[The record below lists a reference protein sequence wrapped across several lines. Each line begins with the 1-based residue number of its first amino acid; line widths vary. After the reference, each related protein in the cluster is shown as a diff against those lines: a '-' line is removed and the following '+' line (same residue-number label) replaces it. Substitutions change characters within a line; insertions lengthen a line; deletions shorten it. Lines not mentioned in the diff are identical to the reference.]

1 LISESLTQDV
11 QEMRRLNRFGIFTFS
26 IKILLAYLLSIT
38 LILIGATQHAVAATY
53 FEPQTNFEENEIP
66 LTSYNWNTERID
78 GCIYKEDG
86 IPNSYYVWT
95 KLAVQSWRQ
104 ALREY
109 TENYAAWNISARHIT
124 SLDKAEKCNIIFYI
138 YDSYKDFPDYPNQT
152 GAYTVA
158 EHQNGAPLLIHIYLS
173 PVVIHA
179 DGHTEIDLPSYAF
192 RNSAIHETGH
202 ALGLGHMNTLKG
214 YLMSPQFDFWEQQ
227 KEFPIT
233 TLELSALVKLYG
245 EDGFA

>member
-1 LISESLTQDV
+1 
-11 QEMRRLNRFGIFTFS
+11 
-26 IKILLAYLLSIT
+26 
-38 LILIGATQHAVAATY
+38 
-53 FEPQTNFEENEIP
+53 
-66 LTSYNWNTERID
+66 
-78 GCIYKEDG
+78 
-86 IPNSYYVWT
+86 
-95 KLAVQSWRQ
+95 
-104 ALREY
+104 
-109 TENYAAWNISARHIT
+109 
-124 SLDKAEKCNIIFYI
+124 
-138 YDSYKDFPDYPNQT
+138 
-152 GAYTVA
+152 VA

>member
-1 LISESLTQDV
+1 MKLTQ
-11 QEMRRLNRFGIFTFS
+11 FGAFTFA
-26 IKILLAYLLSIT
+26 IIIIIILSYSLS
-38 LILIGATQHAVAATY
+38 ATFIPIHVMNQALAATY
-53 FEPQTNFEENEIP
+53 YSSQTNFEENEMP
-66 LTSYNWNTERID
+66 LTLYKWNKEGID
-78 GCIYKEDG
+78 ACIYKEEG

-109 TENYAAWNISARHIT
+109 TENYTAWNITARHIT
-124 SLDKAEKCNIIFYI
+124 SLDEAEDCDIAFYI
-138 YDSYKDFPDYPNQT
+138 YDSYKDFPDYPNQN
-152 GAYTVA
+152 GAYTA
-158 EHQNGAPLLIHIYLS
+158 TEYQNGIPSLIHIYLS
-173 PVVIHA
+173 SVVLHG

-202 ALGLGHMNTLKG
+202 ALGLGHMSSVKG
-214 YLMSPQFDFWEQQ
+214 YLMSPQFDFWEQH

-245 EDGFA
+245 KDGFD

>member
-1 LISESLTQDV
+1 
-11 QEMRRLNRFGIFTFS
+11 MMKLNTFAIFTFTTITIVS
-26 IKILLAYLLSIT
+26 YFFVATLALIT
-38 LILIGATQHAVAATY
+38 SMQQALGASY
-53 FEPQTNFEENEIP
+53 YSPQTNFEENEIP
-66 LTSYNWNTERID
+66 LISHKWNTEKID
-78 GCIYKEDG
+78 ACIYKEEG

-95 KLAVQSWRQ
+95 KLAVQHWRQ

-109 TENYAAWNISARHIT
+109 TDNYGAWNISSRHIS
-124 SLDKAEKCNIIFYI
+124 SLDVAKGCDIVFYI

-152 GAYTVA
+152 GAYTSA
-158 EHQNGAPLLIHIYLS
+158 EYENGIPSLIHVYLS
-173 PVVIHA
+173 PVVLHG

-202 ALGLGHMNTLKG
+202 ALGLGHMHSVKG
-214 YLMSPQFDFWEQQ
+214 YLMSPQFDFWEQH

-245 EDGFA
+245 KDGFC

>member
-1 LISESLTQDV
+1 
-11 QEMRRLNRFGIFTFS
+11 MKLNPLGVFTFAIIIVTAS
-26 IKILLAYLLSIT
+26 YSLSSTLLLSNAMQKV
-38 LILIGATQHAVAATY
+38 LAATY
-53 FEPQTNFEENEIP
+53 YDPQTNFEENEIP
-66 LTSYNWNTERID
+66 LTSYNWNTESID
-78 GCIYKEDG
+78 GCIYKKDG

-109 TENYAAWNISARHIT
+109 TKNYAAWNLNARHIT
-124 SLDKAEKCNIIFYI
+124 SLDDTENCNIIFYI

-158 EHQNGAPLLIHIYLS
+158 EYNQNGAPLVIHIYLS
-173 PVVIHA
+173 PVVLHA
-179 DGHTEIDLPSYAF
+179 DGRSEIHLPSYAF

-202 ALGLGHMNTLKG
+202 ALGLGHMHSLKG
-214 YLMSPQFDFWEQQ
+214 YLMSPQFDFWKQQ

-245 EDGFA
+245 EDGFG

>member
-1 LISESLTQDV
+1 MKLTQ
-11 QEMRRLNRFGIFTFS
+11 FGAFTFA
-26 IKILLAYLLSIT
+26 IIIIIILSYSLS
-38 LILIGATQHAVAATY
+38 ATFIPIHVMNQALAATY
-53 FEPQTNFEENEIP
+53 YSSQTNFEENEMP
-66 LTSYNWNTERID
+66 LTSYKWNKEGID
-78 GCIYKEDG
+78 ACIYKEEG

-109 TENYAAWNISARHIT
+109 TGNYAVWNITARHIT
-124 SLDKAEKCNIIFYI
+124 SSLDEGEKCNIVFHI
-138 YDSYKDFPDYPNQT
+138 YDSYKDFPDYPNQN
-152 GAYTVA
+152 GAYTA
-158 EHQNGAPLLIHIYLS
+158 TEYQNGIPSLIHIYLS
-173 PVVIHA
+173 SVVLHG

-202 ALGLGHMNTLKG
+202 ALGLGHMHSLKG
-214 YLMSPQFDFWEQQ
+214 YLMSPQFDFWEQY

-245 EDGFA
+245 EDGFD

>member
-1 LISESLTQDV
+1 MKLTQFAV
-11 QEMRRLNRFGIFTFS
+11 FTFA
-26 IKILLAYLLSIT
+26 IIIIMVLSYF
-38 LILIGATQHAVAATY
+38 LSATFTPISVMQQALAATY
-53 FEPQTNFEENEIP
+53 YSSQTNFEENEMP
-66 LTSYNWNTERID
+66 LTSYKWNKEGID
-78 GCIYKEDG
+78 ACIYKEEG

-109 TENYAAWNISARHIT
+109 TENFGAWNMTARHIT
-124 SLDKAEKCNIIFYI
+124 SLDQVEDCDITFYI

-152 GAYTVA
+152 GAYTA
-158 EHQNGAPLLIHIYLS
+158 TEYQNGIPSLIHIYLS
-173 PVVIHA
+173 SVVLHG

-202 ALGLGHMNTLKG
+202 ALGLGHMRSVKG
-214 YLMSPQFDFWEQQ
+214 YLMSPQFDFWEQH

-233 TLELSALVKLYG
+233 TLELSAMVKLYG
-245 EDGFA
+245 KDGFD

>member
-1 LISESLTQDV
+1 MKLTQFAV
-11 QEMRRLNRFGIFTFS
+11 FTFAIIIIIIVS
-26 IKILLAYLLSIT
+26 SYFLSAIIPISAIQQA
-38 LILIGATQHAVAATY
+38 LAATY
-53 FEPQTNFEENEIP
+53 YSPQTNFEENEIP
-66 LTSYNWNTERID
+66 LTSYEWNKERID
-78 GCIYKEDG
+78 GCIYKEEG

-109 TENYAAWNISARHIT
+109 TENYAAWSITARHIT
-124 SLDKAEKCNIIFYI
+124 SLDEAEECDIVFYI
-138 YDSYKDFPDYPNQT
+138 YDTYKDFPDYPNQA

-158 EHQNGAPLLIHIYLS
+158 EYQTGSPSLVHIYLS
-173 PVVIHA
+173 PVVLHG
-179 DGHTEIDLPSYAF
+179 DGHTEIDLPPYAF

-202 ALGLGHMNTLKG
+202 ALGLGHMHSAKG
-214 YLMSPQFDFWEQQ
+214 YLMSPQFDFWEQE

-245 EDGFA
+245 EDGFD